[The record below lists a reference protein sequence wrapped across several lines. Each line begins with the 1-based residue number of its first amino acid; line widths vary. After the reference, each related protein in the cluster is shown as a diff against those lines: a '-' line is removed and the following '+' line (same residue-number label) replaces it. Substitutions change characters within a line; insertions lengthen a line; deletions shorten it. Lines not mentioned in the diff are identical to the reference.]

1 MKKTIRAFLAVILCF
16 TLVIGVFVM
25 TGCDQN
31 ESNGSEQE
39 DTDEEKKN
47 DGKENDKKDEND
59 ENKSDKLSV
68 VVLRNAVAKGARIS
82 SRDIEIKEVEKSKLP
97 RGYLTERADAIGK
110 FAASDLAAGT
120 ALGSAMLSDSSG
132 NSSNDNLVGEGEDN
146 NTVGDDE
153 ARSKGFVVITDY
165 VEVNAGRDVSA
176 EIQQVINENPQ
187 KTIYFPDG
195 EYLLANP
202 IATSGNPAN
211 AVALQLS
218 NFAVLKAMDGWNHS
232 EAMVR
237 LGGAEKFNNIHLPG
251 SNYYLEGG
259 CIDGNMVANG
269 VSIDS
274 GRETSIRNVSIK
286 RTYIGLHIKHGA
298 NSGSSDADIE
308 TVNIVGNAKP
318 GSIGVLIDGYDNTLT
333 NMRIAAV
340 QTGVKI
346 VGAGNFLRNIHPLYI
361 YAGELAAKDPDH
373 YDGVEYI
380 DYSQSVAFHEISNN
394 NWYDICYSDQF
405 AVGFKL
411 GNGSTSLFDSC
422 FCFWYS
428 NSGDTEIGFQTD
440 GRFNAMIVNSR
451 VVFRNGV
458 TNTAFLKVGESG
470 GSGVI
475 QYPIF
480 SEGMCAD
487 KCYRDYLDGKVR

>member
-1 MKKTIRAFLAVILCF
+1 MKKNIRAFLAAILCF
-16 TLVIGVFVM
+16 TLVLGMFAM

-31 ESNGSEQE
+31 DLNEAENE

-47 DGKENDKKDEND
+47 DSEENDKKDEN
-59 ENKSDKLSV
+59 KSGKISV

-82 SRDIEIKEVEKSKLP
+82 SRDIEIKEVDKDTLSK
-97 RGYLTERADAIGK
+97 GYLTQRTDAIGK
-110 FAASDLAAGT
+110 FAVVDLAVGT
-120 ALGSAMLSDSSG
+120 TLTNAMLTDAA
-132 NSSNDNLVGEGEDN
+132 NSSPNEDNNIVGEGEDN
-146 NTVGDDE
+146 NTVGDEE

-176 EIQQVINENPQ
+176 DIQKVINENPQ

-218 NFAVLKAMDGWNHS
+218 NFAVLKAMDGWNHT

-237 LGGAEKFNNIHLPG
+237 LGGAETFNNIHLPG

-286 RTYIGLHIKHGA
+286 RTFIGLHIKHGA
-298 NSGSSDADIE
+298 NSGSSDADID

-340 QTGVKI
+340 QTGVKLT
-346 VGAGNFLRNIHPLYI
+346 GGGNFLRNIHPLYI
-361 YAGELAAKDPDH
+361 YAGELHAKDPDH
-373 YDGVEYI
+373 YDNIEYI
-380 DYSQSVAFHEISNN
+380 DYSQSVAFHETSSN

-405 AVGFKL
+405 AVGFKI
-411 GNGSTSLFDSC
+411 GRGSTSLYESC

-428 NSGDTEIGFQTD
+428 NNGNTEIGFQSD
-440 GRFNAMIVNSR
+440 GKFNAMIVNSR
-451 VVFRNGV
+451 VTFRGGV

-475 QYPIF
+475 QYPVF
-480 SEGMCAD
+480 NEGLCVD
-487 KCYRDYLDGKVR
+487 KCYQDYLDGKVR

>member
-1 MKKTIRAFLAVILCF
+1 MKKTIRAFLALILCF

-31 ESNGSEQE
+31 ESEQE
-39 DTDEEKKN
+39 DTGEEKKN
-47 DGKENDKKDEND
+47 DGEENDKENED
-59 ENKSDKLSV
+59 KSGKISV
-68 VVLRNAVAKGARIS
+68 VVLRNAVVKGARIS

-97 RGYLTERADAIGK
+97 RGYLTDRTDAIGK
-110 FAASDLAAGT
+110 FATADLAAGT
-120 ALGSAMLSDSSG
+120 ALGSAMLSNSSG

-218 NFAVLKAMDGWNHS
+218 NFAVLKAMDGWNHT

-237 LGGAEKFNNIHLPG
+237 LGGAEAYNNIHLPG

-346 VGAGNFLRNIHPLYI
+346 VGGGNFLRNIHPLYI
-361 YAGELAAKDPDH
+361 YAGELALKDPDH
-373 YDGVEYI
+373 YDNVEHI
-380 DYSQSVAFHEISNN
+380 DYSQSVAF
-394 NWYDICYSDQF
+394 Q
-405 AVGFKL
+405 
-411 GNGSTSLFDSC
+411 
-422 FCFWYS
+422 
-428 NSGDTEIGFQTD
+428 
-440 GRFNAMIVNSR
+440 
-451 VVFRNGV
+451 
-458 TNTAFLKVGESG
+458 
-470 GSGVI
+470 
-475 QYPIF
+475 
-480 SEGMCAD
+480 
-487 KCYRDYLDGKVR
+487 